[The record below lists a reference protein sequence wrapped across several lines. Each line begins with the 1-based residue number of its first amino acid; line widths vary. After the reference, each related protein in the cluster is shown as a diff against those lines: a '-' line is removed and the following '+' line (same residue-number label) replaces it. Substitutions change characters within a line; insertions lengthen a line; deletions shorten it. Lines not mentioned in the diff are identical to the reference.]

1 MPRNLGGVRPFDNVE
16 IMNRIRN
23 DASYDYQRRVP
34 DVTKANVTE
43 TVRGLMQYTPAWNEF
58 TDALI
63 NRVGSYITRDIS
75 WKNPLAPFKR
85 NSLQFGDT
93 IEEVQAGL
101 LRAYSYSPDREYGE
115 KAIFGT
121 EKPDIASQFH
131 TVNRQEFYKITV
143 NRDQL
148 RRAFLDDSGLQ
159 TYLNQILQ
167 MPATSDSWDEF
178 LLTMS
183 LLREYQDGG
192 GFWHTQVPDLQSLG
206 ATKADGETFIKK
218 VQACAGNL
226 RFLDTKYNAG
236 KMPVWA
242 RPEDLIL
249 ITTPEVIANI
259 NVSTWAAAFNLDKQQ
274 MEAQIISV
282 PRSRIN
288 IDGAQAILT
297 TKDFFVIADNL
308 LENTSQPNPVS
319 LGQNY
324 FLHHWEVISASL
336 FVPAVLFWTGA
347 DDEKVNVV
355 TPKNLELKPDAFRH
369 ADGRAVS
376 STDKMKPG
384 ENGYL
389 TYSIV
394 GTDLP
399 GDAEIPVDFTMVGN
413 KSPRTRVY
421 NDGVFVIASD
431 ETATSVTISGRIVGG
446 GALKAN
452 ADQAKAGGAFS
463 WSLDIDPAP
472 KLWPKK

>member
-23 DASYDYQRRVP
+23 DASYDYQRRIP

-206 ATKADGETFIKK
+206 ASKVDGETFIKK

-282 PRSRIN
+282 PKSRIN

-355 TPKNLELKPDAFRH
+355 TPTDLELKPDAFKH
-369 ADGRAVS
+369 ADGRNV
-376 STDKMKPG
+376 TTNDPMLPG
-384 ENGYL
+384 ENGYTSFTIAGKNL
-389 TYSIV
+389 
-394 GTDLP
+394 D
-399 GDAEIPVDFTMVGN
+399 DQEIPVDWSITGN

-421 NDGVFVIASD
+421 NDGVFVIGAD
-431 ETATSVTISGRIVGG
+431 ETSSSVNISAKIIGG
-446 GALKAN
+446 GTLKAN
-452 ADQAKAGGAFS
+452 ADASKAGGAFT
-463 WSLDIDPAP
+463 WSLVVKPAP
-472 KLWPKK
+472 QVWPKK

>member
-1 MPRNLGGVRPFDNVE
+1 MPRNLGGVRPFDNIE

-23 DASYDYQRRVP
+23 DASYDYQRRIP

-75 WKNPLAPFKR
+75 WSNPLAPFKR

-121 EKPDIASQFH
+121 EKPDVASQFH

-167 MPATSDSWDEF
+167 MPSTSDSWDEF

-183 LLREYQDGG
+183 LIREYQNGG
-192 GFWHTQVPDLQSLG
+192 GFWHTKVPDLQTLS
-206 ATKADGETFIKK
+206 APEADAKALIKR

-226 RFLDTKYNAG
+226 KFIDTKFNAG

-242 RPEDLIL
+242 DPSDLIL
-249 ITTPEVIANI
+249 ITTPEVMANI
-259 NVSTWAAAFNLDKQQ
+259 NVEAWAAAFNLDRAQ
-274 MEAQIISV
+274 MSAQIIQV
-282 PRSRIN
+282 PYSRLDV
-288 IDGAQAILT
+288 DGCQAILT
-297 TKDFFVIADNL
+297 TRDFFVIADNL

-336 FVPAVLFWTGA
+336 FVPAVMFWTGA

-355 TPKNLELKPDAFRH
+355 TPTELELKPDAFKH
-369 ADGRAVS
+369 ADGRNVS
-376 STDKMKPG
+376 STDPMLPG
-384 ENGYL
+384 ENGYTAFTIAGNNL
-389 TYSIV
+389 A
-394 GTDLP
+394 DQ
-399 GDAEIPVDFTMVGN
+399 EIPVEWSISGN

-421 NDGVFVIASD
+421 NDGVFVIGAD
-431 ETATSVTISGRIVGG
+431 ETASSVNISAKIIGG
-446 GALKAN
+446 GKLKTN
-452 ADQAKAGGAFS
+452 ADPTKAGGAFT
-463 WSLDIDPAP
+463 WSLVVKPAP
-472 KLWPKK
+472 QIWPKK

>member
-1 MPRNLGGVRPFDNVE
+1 MPRNLGDVRPFNNVE

-23 DASYDYQRRVP
+23 DASYDYQRRIP

-75 WKNPLAPFKR
+75 WKNPLAAFKR

-101 LRAYSYSPDREYGE
+101 LRAYNYSPNREYGE

-121 EKPDIASQFH
+121 EKPDVASQFH

-167 MPATSDSWDEF
+167 MPSTSDSWDEF

-183 LLREYQDGG
+183 LIKEYQDGG
-192 GFWHTQVPDLQSLG
+192 GFWHTKVPDLQTLT
-206 ATKADGETFIKK
+206 APEADAKALIKR
-218 VQACAGNL
+218 VQSCAGNL
-226 RFLDTKYNAG
+226 KFIDTKFNAG

-242 RPEDLIL
+242 NPSDLIL
-249 ITTPEVIANI
+249 ITTPEVMANI
-259 NVSTWAAAFNLDKQQ
+259 NVEAWAAAFNLDRAQ
-274 MEAQIISV
+274 MSAQIIQV
-282 PRSRIN
+282 PYSRLN
-288 IDGAQAILT
+288 VDGCQAILT

-336 FVPAVLFWTGA
+336 FVPAVMFWTGA

-355 TPKNLELKPDAFRH
+355 TPKDLELKPDAFRH
-369 ADGRAVS
+369 ADGSPVS
-376 STDKMKPG
+376 STNKMKPG

-389 TYSIV
+389 SYTIA

-399 GDAEIPVDFTMVGN
+399 KDAEIPVDFTMKGN
-413 KSPRTRVY
+413 NSPRTRVY

-446 GALKAN
+446 GTLKTN
-452 ADQAKAGGAFS
+452 ADPKKAGGAFS
-463 WSLDIDPAP
+463 WSLEIDSAP
-472 KLWPKK
+472 TVWPKK

>member
-23 DASYDYQRRVP
+23 DASYDYQRRIP

-121 EKPDIASQFH
+121 EKPDVASQFH

-206 ATKADGETFIKK
+206 ASKVDGETFIKK

-259 NVSTWAAAFNLDKQQ
+259 NVSTRAAALNLSQQ
-274 MEAQIISV
+274 PMELQAISGPT
-282 PRSRIN
+282 PRTHISR
-288 IDGAQAILT
+288 AQA
-297 TKDFFVIADNL
+297 L
-308 LENTSQPNPVS
+308 LPS
-319 LGQNY
+319 
-324 FLHHWEVISASL
+324 
-336 FVPAVLFWTGA
+336 
-347 DDEKVNVV
+347 
-355 TPKNLELKPDAFRH
+355 
-369 ADGRAVS
+369 
-376 STDKMKPG
+376 
-384 ENGYL
+384 
-389 TYSIV
+389 
-394 GTDLP
+394 
-399 GDAEIPVDFTMVGN
+399 
-413 KSPRTRVY
+413 
-421 NDGVFVIASD
+421 
-431 ETATSVTISGRIVGG
+431 
-446 GALKAN
+446 
-452 ADQAKAGGAFS
+452 
-463 WSLDIDPAP
+463 
-472 KLWPKK
+472 